1 MKEKRKGFIINTVQ
15 KENKITNASLLHRW
29 ILERQGDRR
38 GGNIV
43 GHSHLIEEEG
53 FANRA
58 DFSILSS

>member
-38 GGNIV
+38 GGNRWRKRT
-43 GHSHLIEEEG
+43 GGEEKTP
-53 FANRA
+53 NRG
-58 DFSILSS
+58 